1 MLMSPNERDL
11 NLHAENDLG
20 EGIPRIQVV
29 TGGSIGR
36 SILKSNNKEIIFNHA
51 EVNSKSLKEPVNNNE
66 TNGVALLSEEV
77 KEKHIVPLQN
87 QINNNSA
94 IKENKTIVTVPVDKL
109 FKELPGEIKSSPS
122 RNKSFQG
129 FGRNTFENNRDSPP
143 QLNNK
148 QSTTYVISNTQ
159 SCTLQ
164 LKSVG
169 IGFKNNKVRKMYVSN
184 LLSTHIKI
192 FIIPPLKSHIL
203 RAMKYVTG

>member
-29 TGGSIGR
+29 TGGLIRR
-36 SILKSNNKEIIFNHA
+36 SVLKSNNKEIIVNHA

-77 KEKHIVPLQN
+77 KEKHIVPSQN

-94 IKENKTIVTVPVDKL
+94 IKDNKIIVTVPVDKS
-109 FKELPGEIKSSPS
+109 FKELPGEIKSSPN

-129 FGRNTFENNRDSPP
+129 FGWNTFENNQDSPP
-143 QLNNK
+143 QQNNN

-169 IGFKNNKVRKMYVSN
+169 IGFKNNKVGKCMFQISYQP
-184 LLSTHIKI
+184 I
-192 FIIPPLKSHIL
+192 
-203 RAMKYVTG
+203 

>member
-20 EGIPRIQVV
+20 KEIPRIQVV
-29 TGGSIGR
+29 TGGLIGR
-36 SILKSNNKEIIFNHA
+36 SILKSNDKEIIVNHA

-66 TNGVALLSEEV
+66 TNGVALLSEEL

-94 IKENKTIVTVPVDKL
+94 IKDNKIIVTAPVDKL
-109 FKELPGEIKSSPS
+109 FKELPGEPKSSPN

-129 FGRNTFENNRDSPP
+129 FGRSTFENNRESPL
-143 QLNNK
+143 QQNNN

-169 IGFKNNKVRKMYVSN
+169 IGIKNNKVRKMNVSN
-184 LLSTHIKI
+184 LLSTP
-192 FIIPPLKSHIL
+192 PPLNHIS
-203 RAMKYVTG
+203 

>member
-51 EVNSKSLKEPVNNNE
+51 EVNSKSLKEPINNNE

-148 QSTTYVISNTQ
+148 QSTTYIISNTQ

-169 IGFKNNKVRKMYVSN
+169 IGFKNNKVRKMY
-184 LLSTHIKI
+184 I
-192 FIIPPLKSHIL
+192 
-203 RAMKYVTG
+203 